1 MNILIFYHRIPIP
14 TSGGIARI
22 ISSLAMELSKHS
34 YNIWFLTNDN
44 NMDEQNQYCCL
55 YVDESLSEDSKVAK
69 VVELCNKYKID
80 VIINEEPIDIYSMHS
95 VLNRSAILCNC
106 KLISCFHNPVVSQV
120 KNIQYRK
127 EFYLQRKKLFLL
139 YKFLSRGFI
148 RFFLLQLY
156 RLKYYK
162 KYYHIVKESSLVVLL
177 CAGMKR
183 ELQLMLGSNIYNS
196 KIIPNFCSIPK
207 DIIPYKQKTNTIIW
221 CGNTNFD
228 VKRLDVALKVWSY
241 IYKEFSGWKFLI
253 LGDGQNLQEA
263 KAYAK
268 ELNLQNIHF
277 LGRTS
282 PDSFYR
288 DAKLVWVTSAFE
300 SFSLVT
306 LEALSYGCI
315 PVVFDTFPAASELI
329 THGENGFLIPPYNIE
344 RFVQV
349 VSSLMLNEST
359 SAHISE
365 SARMS
370 SSRYFPD
377 KVTDKWIELLN
388 SL

>member
-34 YNIWFLTNDN
+34 HNIWFLINEN
-44 NMDEQNQYCCL
+44 NMDEQNQNCCL
-55 YVDESLSEDSKVAK
+55 YIDESLDEDSKVAK
-69 VVELCNKYKID
+69 VVELCNNNKID

-183 ELQLMLGSNIYNS
+183 ELQLMLGGNIYNS

-221 CGNTNFD
+221 CGNTYFD

-241 IYKEFSGWKFLI
+241 LYKEFSCLLYGRQFYPSCEQCNK
-253 LGDGQNLQEA
+253 QQHHA
-263 KAYAK
+263 VYAC
-268 ELNLQNIHF
+268 
-277 LGRTS
+277 R
-282 PDSFYR
+282 YR
-288 DAKLVWVTSAFE
+288 QWDYSVENFARKGKCEYYCGLC
-300 SFSLVT
+300 
-306 LEALSYGCI
+306 Y
-315 PVVFDTFPAASELI
+315 VFHAI
-329 THGENGFLIPPYNIE
+329 IE
-344 RFVQV
+344 R
-349 VSSLMLNEST
+349 T
-359 SAHISE
+359 
-365 SARMS
+365 
-370 SSRYFPD
+370 
-377 KVTDKWIELLN
+377 KK
-388 SL
+388 